1 MNIKICLGFFYF
13 LNIAKNPQFC
23 TMNNQ
28 NQPLK
33 IWAGLITL
41 YLIWGSTYLGI
52 RFVVESVP
60 PFMASGLRNFLAGS
74 ILLLFAVVTKKFQ
87 RPSRKM
93 LIATALSGF
102 FMLTVGNGLT
112 TSAARWIPS
121 SYSSLFAALSPII
134 LVLMLWNLTK
144 EKPSTK
150 VIIGSILGLVGVCVL
165 MSLKS
170 LAIKGTEQYYLLGI
184 LFLFLAILG
193 WDIGVILIKKAEIN
207 QYNALQIAGTQ
218 MFVGG
223 CLSLIFSYLYGE
235 ADNFQ
240 VENITTKAILSFLYL
255 LTFGSIVGFLV
266 FGWLSKVA
274 SPTLVATYTYVNP
287 LVAMIVGSIFAD
299 ERLHP
304 LMLLAGGIIITAVV
318 LITSANMKKDVLTN
332 QSESGF

>member
-1 MNIKICLGFFYF
+1 
-13 LNIAKNPQFC
+13 
-23 TMNNQ
+23 MNNQ

-52 RFVVESVP
+52 RFLVESVP
-60 PFMASGLRNFLAGS
+60 PFMASGMRNFLAGS
-74 ILLLFAVVTKKFQ
+74 ILLIFAILTNKFQ
-87 RPSRKM
+87 KPTRKM
-93 LIATALSGF
+93 LIATVLSGF

-121 SYSSLFAALSPII
+121 SYSALFASLSPII

-144 EKPSTK
+144 EKPK
-150 VIIGSILGLVGVCVL
+150 RKIIIGSILGLIGVSIL

-170 LAIKGTEQYYLLGI
+170 LAIKGTEAYYLLGI
-184 LFLFLAILG
+184 LFLFIAILS

-207 QYNALQIAGTQ
+207 DYNASQIAGMQ

-223 CLSLIFSYLYGE
+223 SISLIFSYLYGE
-235 ADNFQ
+235 FDNFQ
-240 VENITTKAILSFLYL
+240 VDNITHKAMLSFAYL
-255 LTFGSIVGFLV
+255 LTFGSVVGFLV

-274 SPTLVATYTYVNP
+274 PPTLVATYTYVNP
-287 LVAMIVGSIFAD
+287 LIAMVLGALLAN

-304 LMLLAGGIIITAVV
+304 LMLLAGGIIITAVF
-318 LITSANMKKDVLTN
+318 LITSANKKEPFQQN
-332 QSESGF
+332 